1 MKKTVRKLV
10 SIAICLAMVMAFTV
24 PAFAETRSYYV
35 PNHFNSR
42 DYEMY
47 TAFMQQTDEEFG
59 LDNSNAVH
67 DAIQQV
73 YETYPDFQ
81 TWTYSDVIENC
92 ISPIFIVDTNED
104 GLHYVRQNNFHVLTT
119 FDFEF
124 EDETGEYS
132 GSAEIDL
139 YPDLCGDFDVSETLT
154 QIINSPQYDQ
164 THIRSV
170 NVDDCWDLTLLAFN
184 GQRYCRELSALN
196 CPSLSHIEARDCD
209 YRQITVKP
217 MGYDAPLDVSSIGN
231 CSIGMDYSFTGSQD
245 ADLYAYPIEEL
256 GFIGWFVG
264 GQLVSTETDY
274 VHQGGGKV
282 YACFAGD
289 VNGDGLI
296 NIMDANLI
304 MRGSLN
310 LAPMAEEVL
319 FDLDSNGI
327 INTAD
332 ALLAIRV
339 GMGL

>member
-1 MKKTVRKLV
+1 MNRVLFKFV

-24 PAFAETRSYYV
+24 SAFAKTEDLRDFYSPDDFV
-35 PNHFNSR
+35 AR
-42 DYEMY
+42 DYAMY
-47 TAFMQQTDEEFG
+47 SAFMQQTDAEFG
-59 LDNSNAVH
+59 ITNSSAVNVAMQQIREDNPSFTGGYLVNV
-67 DAIQQV
+67 
-73 YETYPDFQ
+73 TG
-81 TWTYSDVIENC
+81 NC
-92 ISPIFIVDTNED
+92 ISPLFIVTTNGA
-104 GLHYVRQNNFHVLTT
+104 GLHYVIQNNFRVTAWFGLMDGEVAITV
-119 FDFEF
+119 E
-124 EDETGEYS
+124 EDVF
-132 GSAEIDL
+132 
-139 YPDLCGDFDVSETLT
+139 PDLCGDFDVSETLT

-170 NVDDCWDLTLLAFN
+170 NVDDCWDLTQLAFN

-196 CPSLSHIEARDCD
+196 CPVLRRIEARDCD

-217 MGYDAPLDVSSIGN
+217 MGYDTPLDVSSIGN

-245 ADLYAYPIEEL
+245 ADLYAYPTEEL

-310 LAPMAEEVL
+310 LAPMEGEVL